1 MSRHSQP
8 IPHSTPV
15 LVSPPEIAGF
25 SLIDEYSG
33 GFQLLHMLHD
43 GYTPTNRKR
52 LVTEVGTLVATT
64 RKRGLAAGL
73 DPQSVD
79 DAGYAFVAAIDEAV
93 LASACTFRAEWESEP
108 LQLTLFGDHLAGE
121 HFFERLE
128 HLRERGNG
136 QLPVIEVFHRCL
148 TLGFRGRYH
157 LEGDDKL
164 RYLMA
169 RLAEEITRGRQ
180 DAGPLAPHWARPDS
194 AQFELRRIVSPLLVA
209 ALLVFVGGAA
219 WGMLRLTLNR
229 QATAALAGQEDLV
242 QLPARVAHLSITL
255 P

>member
-1 MSRHSQP
+1 MTRHVQP
-8 IPHSTPV
+8 VPRSTPG
-15 LVSPPEIAGF
+15 LVSSGESADF
-25 SLIDEYSG
+25 SLIDEYAG
-33 GFQLLHMLHD
+33 GFQLLHMLHN

-52 LVTEVGTLVATT
+52 LVTEVGTLVATA

-79 DAGYAFVAAIDEAV
+79 DAGYAVVAAIDEAV
-93 LASACTFRAEWESEP
+93 LASACSFRAEWESEP

-121 HFFERLE
+121 HFFDRLE
-128 HLRERGNG
+128 HLRERGKG
-136 QLPVIEVFHRCL
+136 QLPVAEVFHRCL

-157 LEGDDKL
+157 LESDDKL

-169 RLAEEITRGRQ
+169 RLAEEIARGRQ

-194 AQFELRRIVSPLLVA
+194 AQFELRRIVSPLVVA
-209 ALLVFVGGAA
+209 ALLIFIGGAG
-219 WGMLRLTLNR
+219 WGMLRLTLSR
-229 QATAALAGQEDLV
+229 QAPAALAGHEDLV
-242 QLPARVAHLSITL
+242 QLPARVAHISITL

>member
-1 MSRHSQP
+1 MTRQAQP
-8 IPHSTPV
+8 APRSTPSRVV
-15 LVSPPEIAGF
+15 LSEGIEF
-25 SLIDEYSG
+25 SLIDEFAE
-33 GFQLLHMLHD
+33 GFQLLHMLHN
-43 GYTPTNRKR
+43 GYRPDDRRR

-73 DPQSVD
+73 DPRSVD

-108 LQLTLFGDHLAGE
+108 LQMTLFGDHLAGD

-128 HLRERGNG
+128 QLRERGTS
-136 QLPVIEVFHRCL
+136 QLLVVEVFHRCL

-157 LEGDDKL
+157 LGGDDKL
-164 RYLMA
+164 RYLLA
-169 RLAEEITRGRQ
+169 RLAEEIARARPDT
-180 DAGPLAPHWARPDS
+180 GPLAPHWARPDS
-194 AQFELRRIVSPLLVA
+194 AQFELRRIVSPLVLA
-209 ALLVFVGGAA
+209 ALLLSVGGAA

-229 QATAALAGQEDLV
+229 EVPAALAGHENLV
-242 QLPARVAHLSITL
+242 QLPARVAHVSITL